1 MRFLTWECKLAN
13 KKGQGWCLK
22 LKKNFKDFFWKIYE
36 PKMKNPWK
44 TCHRFF
50 RVDRVY
56 IHQNDRLDLTVN
68 EFFTVWK
75 TMFLSQRYFQFFEFF
90 HFTFLRISLATKHRF
105 PNREKLVNREIETVV
120 LMYIN
125 PINSKKSVTSFSW
138 IFHFWLI
145 DFSKKIFEIKKKFQ
159 APALVFLVNKFT
171 LPIKK
176 SHHRSHKTLL
186 QSWSDHNKATVI

>member
-1 MRFLTWECKLAN
+1 MGE
-13 KKGQGWCLK
+13 KKFQR
-22 LKKNFKDFFWKIYE
+22 FFWKIYQT
-36 PKMKNPWK
+36 KTKNPWK
-44 TCHRFF
+44 TRHIFF

-56 IHQNDRLDLTVN
+56 IHQTDRLDLTVN
-68 EFFTVWK
+68 KFFRVWK
-75 TMFLSQRYFQFFEFF
+75 TMLLSQRYSQKCKMKKLKE
-90 HFTFLRISLATKHRF
+90 LEISLAKKHRF
-105 PNREKLVNREIETVV
+105 PNRKKLVNREIKTVV

-186 QSWSDHNKATVI
+186 QSWSEHNKATVCSHYLMSNQVDTDT